1 MDTIAFNQFKSLVA
15 SDFKAKFEKWWLLD
29 DMKTGKNVPDN
40 IELTFSIESQIM
52 RVKFFIINKDD
63 LGGSGTFNNLN
74 ISIKDGI
81 YEQLNDGEIIDIFNT
96 IMDTIVEIISNVKP
110 YKSATCG
117 ELYGEDLIKYMN
129 GSIDF

>member
-1 MDTIAFNQFKSLVA
+1 MDTFNQFKSLVA

-29 DMKTGKNVPDN
+29 DMKLGKNAPDN

-52 RVKFFIINKDD
+52 RVKFFIVNKDD
-63 LGGSGTFNNLN
+63 LDGWGTFNSLN
-74 ISIKDGI
+74 IPIKDGI

-96 IMDTIVEIISNVKP
+96 IMDTIVDIIGNVNS

>member
-29 DMKTGKNVPDN
+29 DMKTGKNVPAN

-63 LGGSGTFNNLN
+63 LDGGGTFNNLN
-74 ISIKDGI
+74 MSIKDGI

-96 IMDTIVEIISNVKP
+96 IMDTIVEIIGSVTP